1 MNQELNENIKEIEKN
16 WLNLQLSVKNYR
28 EFLSKLSTYSKLNEE
43 IELWISQK
51 IQITNELI
59 ISNKECIEINEL
71 EFINNKIDQNIN
83 EINQYC
89 DTKVKYLTDLAI
101 KIYGI
106 FLLIIVKFLKQYKI
120 LFLFFINQ
128 IS

>member
-106 FLLIIVKFLKQYKI
+106 F
-120 LFLFFINQ
+120 FINNC
-128 IS
+128 